1 MTSYFS
7 CNYLAQG
14 EKPRKRCAS
23 QKVGSFE
30 RRGLGSRFSPS
41 HLALGTGRDGPITGS
56 EQQNAIADPKLARPR
71 QLARRGRQ
79 TRQYQSVLRL
89 QQSFKSINGRGQL
102 RLRSPTHLSALLSIR
117 GLHADFSPLTGR
129 KMSPLSLDC
138 PAFCDLPATIFNIS
152 HVFHKR
158 QMGGQPVAKVCGVDH
173 DALCENVAE

>member
-1 MTSYFS
+1 MCKS
-7 CNYLAQG
+7 
-14 EKPRKRCAS
+14 K
-23 QKVGSFE
+23 
-30 RRGLGSRFSPS
+30 SRII
-41 HLALGTGRDGPITGS
+41 R
-56 EQQNAIADPKLARPR
+56 EARPR
-71 QLARRGRQ
+71 LSLFSISSRSWHRERWSNYGLRAAKCDCGSKTCSTSAARQKRTADATVPERAQTSTIVQVNQWKRPAPRWARRA
-79 TRQYQSVLRL
+79 
-89 QQSFKSINGRGQL
+89 QL

-129 KMSPLSLDC
+129 NMSPLSLDC